1 MTIEAWMDGHKY
13 DEFDAEQV
21 RKSFEKFKAEHP
33 ENFADIPLQACGCS
47 PSEDTCD
54 RAKRL
59 FLESQNQKL
68 AQQTQR
74 EAKYTDGEVDLIEE
88 SRKVMDLM
96 MMNGFREPSE
106 CCCCEPD
113 KTVNELFKKLDDPY
127 ERAKIQE
134 GKTMDPYV
142 KNHTELCKELNTIF
156 EKKNEAYGSSFFDTF
171 YEEGWAMPRIRLT
184 DKLNRFKTLSRNLES
199 MKDDELALKI
209 DAYDESIRDTLL
221 DLANYALMS
230 ILAMEDEKMMFRASK
245 EE

>member
-1 MTIEAWMDGHKY
+1 MTIEAWMDGYKY
-13 DEFDAEQV
+13 AEFDAEQV

-33 ENFADIPLQACGCS
+33 ENFADTPLQECCCN
-47 PSEDTCD
+47 PNEDTCD
-54 RAKRL
+54 KAKRL

-74 EAKYTDGEVDLIEE
+74 EAKYEAERDA
-88 SRKVMDLM
+88 
-96 MMNGFREPSE
+96 P
-106 CCCCEPD
+106 
-113 KTVNELFKKLDDPY
+113 NELFRRLDDPY
-127 ERAKIQE
+127 ERARLQE
-134 GKTMDPYV
+134 GKTMDPHV
-142 KNHTELCKELNTIF
+142 KNHAELCKELNAIF
-156 EKKNEAYGSSFFDTF
+156 EKKNEAYGNSFFDTF

-209 DAYDESIRDTLL
+209 DDYDESIRDTLL

-230 ILAMEDEKMMFRASK
+230 ILAMEDEKMMFEASK